1 MGYQAAQSLHA
12 MTEFFLEHPD
22 VTKDWHDNSN
32 YIAVLAVDNEEKL
45 IKLYQ
50 KAKARG
56 VKCSCFYEPDMDDQ
70 LTAIVLEPGLD
81 SKRLSGHI
89 KLMG

>member
-1 MGYQAAQSLHA
+1 MGYQAAQSCHA

-22 VTKDWHDNSN
+22 ITKAWHDNSN
-32 YIAVLAVDNEEKL
+32 YIAVLAVENEEKL
-45 IKLYQ
+45 IKLFQ
-50 KAKARG
+50 KAQARG
-56 VKCSCFYEPDMDDQ
+56 VRCSCFREPDMDDQ
-70 LTAIVLEPGLD
+70 ITAIVLEPGLD